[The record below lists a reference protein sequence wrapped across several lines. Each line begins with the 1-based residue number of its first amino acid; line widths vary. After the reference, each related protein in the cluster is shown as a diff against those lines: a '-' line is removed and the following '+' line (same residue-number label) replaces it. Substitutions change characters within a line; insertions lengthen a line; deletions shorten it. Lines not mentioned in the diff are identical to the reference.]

1 LPRAFSGQR
10 SARLPF
16 KERTLT
22 HLESYAWRNSSPP
35 ANILTVSSTER
46 LLSIAVDIAEG
57 LKAAHAKGIT
67 HRDIKPGNIFV
78 TERGH
83 AKIFEGILW
92 VLQTGAA
99 WRFLPDEFPSATT
112 PNNYRDL

>member
-1 LPRAFSGQR
+1 MELLEG
-10 SARLPF
+10 
-16 KERTLT
+16 KTL
-22 HLESYAWRNSSPP
+22 RDC
-35 ANILTVSSTER
+35 ILGKPLSTER

-57 LKAAHAKGIT
+57 LKAAHANGIT

-99 WRFLPDEFPSATT
+99 WRFLPDELPSATT